1 MVRRA
6 FVSTLAAFVS
16 FVCLLSMGASSAAA
30 VEWAHHIG
38 IGGGGNAFG
47 PFVRLDASETV
58 GYGSGL
64 GCAGIRGI
72 SGVVCETTPGEFVSV
87 VLGSYVSSEP
97 YIHNHSTFESFF
109 NGYYY

>member
-1 MVRRA
+1 MRRSRIA
-6 FVSTLAAFVS
+6 VALATLA
-16 FVCLLSMGASSAAA
+16 CLGAASATSAQA
-30 VEWAHHIG
+30 VEWGHHVG

-47 PFVRLDASETV
+47 PFVHLYDSETV

-72 SGVVCETTPGEFVSV
+72 AGVVCETKAGENVAL
-87 VLGSYVSSEP
+87 VLGGYVNSEP

>member
-1 MVRRA
+1 MRKA
-6 FVSTLAAFVS
+6 LLSTLAALA
-16 FVCLLSMGASSAAA
+16 CLFAAGTAGASAA
-30 VEWAHHIG
+30 EWAHHVG

-47 PFVRLDASETV
+47 PYVRLDEAETV

-64 GCAGIRGI
+64 GCAGIRSYG
-72 SGVVCETTPGEFVSV
+72 SVCETSAGEYVAV
-87 VLGSYVSSEP
+87 TTGGYVSSEP